1 MYDRISFS
9 NPRFEGARKSEET
22 GDSQI
27 KLTDKAGLDVG
38 TGSSDSCGKTA
49 FVWKRGK

>member
-9 NPRFEGARKSEET
+9 NPSFERARKSEESEV
-22 GDSQI
+22 SQI
-27 KLTDKAGLDVG
+27 KLKDKAGLHVG
-38 TGSSDSCGKTA
+38 TWSSDSCGKIA